1 VAHKPFALLTHYSAS
16 KWAVRG
22 MTQGMAME
30 VAPHGIR
37 VNAYCPGIHDTVMWE
52 EVDEGLGK
60 IQGRGKGESIKKYS
74 EELIALKRTGT
85 PEDVAK
91 LVGFLASDEAEYI
104 TGQSIMIDGGI
115 IMT

>member
-1 VAHKPFALLTHYSAS
+1 
-16 KWAVRG
+16 

-30 VAPHGIR
+30 MAPHGIR
-37 VNAYCPGIHDTVMWE
+37 VNAYCPGIHDTKMWE
-52 EVDEGLGK
+52 EVDSKLGEL
-60 IQGRGKGESIKKYS
+60 QGRPKGESIKKYTK
-74 EELIALKRTGT
+74 ELIALGRTGE